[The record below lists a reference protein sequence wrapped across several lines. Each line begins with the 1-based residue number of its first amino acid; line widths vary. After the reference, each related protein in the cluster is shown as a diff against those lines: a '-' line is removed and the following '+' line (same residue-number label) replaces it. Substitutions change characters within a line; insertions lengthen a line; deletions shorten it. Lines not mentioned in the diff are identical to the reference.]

1 MAKKIVLT
9 GGGTAGHCYPNL
21 ALVPTLKD
29 SGYDITYI
37 GSYKGIEKELVEAAG
52 IRYYGIA
59 TGKLRRYFDLK
70 NFTDPFR
77 VLKGFAEAAHI
88 LRVLS
93 PDIVFSK
100 GGFVSVPVVKAA
112 AMLHIPVIIHE
123 SDMTPGLANKLSY
136 SSARKICCSFK
147 DTMARLPD
155 GKGVFTGS
163 PIRRSLLKGDPERA
177 KAFVNMREGD
187 YPYLMVIGGS
197 QGAQHVN
204 EAIRSALPRLTGK
217 YNVIHLCGRGKLDP
231 TLSLLAGYMQYEYI
245 SDELADLYAL
255 ADIVVSRAGSN
266 AIFELL
272 ALRKPNLLIPLSTAG
287 SRGDQILNAGYFEKN
302 GYSKVLM
309 EKDMDTDTLI
319 SSINEVYDN
328 RDAYILA
335 MENAP
340 ENGAIQAICDIIDSE
355 LEV

>member
-100 GGFVSVPVVKAA
+100 GGFVSVPV
-112 AMLHIPVIIHE
+112 I
-123 SDMTPGLANKLSY
+123 
-136 SSARKICCSFK
+136 SSPTAR
-147 DTMARLPD
+147 
-155 GKGVFTGS
+155 
-163 PIRRSLLKGDPERA
+163 
-177 KAFVNMREGD
+177 
-187 YPYLMVIGGS
+187 
-197 QGAQHVN
+197 QG
-204 EAIRSALPRLTGK
+204 RSAVRLR
-217 YNVIHLCGRGKLDP
+217 IRWQ
-231 TLSLLAGYMQYEYI
+231 S
-245 SDELADLYAL
+245 
-255 ADIVVSRAGSN
+255 
-266 AIFELL
+266 F
-272 ALRKPNLLIPLSTAG
+272 
-287 SRGDQILNAGYFEKN
+287 
-302 GYSKVLM
+302 LM
-309 EKDMDTDTLI
+309 ER
-319 SSINEVYDN
+319 VYSP
-328 RDAYILA
+328 AH
-335 MENAP
+335 P
-340 ENGAIQAICDIIDSE
+340 
-355 LEV
+355 